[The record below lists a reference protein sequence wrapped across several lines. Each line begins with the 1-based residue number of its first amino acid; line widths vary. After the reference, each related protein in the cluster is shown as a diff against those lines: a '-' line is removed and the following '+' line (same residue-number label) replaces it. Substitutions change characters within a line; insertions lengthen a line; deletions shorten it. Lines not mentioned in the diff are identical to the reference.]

1 MTVDCGIDRQMMLLI
16 ETHRDSREASAPEE
30 LSDFL
35 RRGRRWPFWIDVDHL
50 SRAIDDHSKLR
61 HLMRAEQAV
70 EMRPANQINVALVG
84 NLHRNICESAVTHR
98 ESGEFADT
106 VTLGNPSHAS
116 DVRFSFLDSKS
127 QFADTRAVDQRVR
140 AAGIDH

>member
-1 MTVDCGIDRQMMLLI
+1 MPVDRSIDLEMMPRI
-16 ETHRDSREASAPEE
+16 KTHRDAGEAPAGKE
-30 LSDFL
+30 LGEFL
-35 RRGRRWPFWIDVDHL
+35 SRGRRWPFWIDVDHL
-50 SRAIDDHSKLR
+50 SRAIYDHSKLR
-61 HLMRAEQAV
+61 HLIRAEQAV
-70 EMRPANQINVALVG
+70 EMRPANQIHVALVG

-98 ESGEFADT
+98 ESGEFAAT